1 MKAKQLNIQRKA
13 TGNGLCRTC
22 SLADLKAFQAY
33 YKKSNANCDYVGEVE
48 VFWTDTDNRT
58 KVGNFCDTY
67 LKDLMKEG
75 RNAKSGYYEFGSTN
89 AVLYKEYLDAA
100 KSIDTT
106 KVPTYSTVPGG
117 EYYQANPYWQIAVP
131 YSKQKHQ
138 ELLDGQ
144 QLDLE
149 IQERQRDTAQAQ
161 QQTAEAELET
171 ALAEAEL
178 KKTQSQTSKWVIIAC
193 VAMIFIVILK
203 RTKNK

>member
-1 MKAKQLNIQRKA
+1 MKTKQLNIQRKA

-48 VFWTDTDNRT
+48 VFWTDHDNRT
-58 KVGNFCDTY
+58 KVGDFCDTY
-67 LKDLMKEG
+67 LKDLMKTG
-75 RNAKSGYYEFGSTN
+75 RNAKSGYYEFPSTN

-117 EYYQANPYWQIAVP
+117 EYYQANSYWQIKMP
-131 YSKQKHQ
+131 YSRQKHQ

-144 QLDLE
+144 QLDFE
-149 IQERQRDTAQAQ
+149 IRDTERRQAEAKAQ
-161 QQTAEAELET
+161 QAEAELQTYT
-171 ALAEAEL
+171 AQEEIKTKQNTKWIVLAVVAL
-178 KKTQSQTSKWVIIAC
+178 LVII
-193 VAMIFIVILK
+193 ILK

>member
-1 MKAKQLNIQRKA
+1 MKTKQLNIQRKA

-33 YKKSNANCDYVGEVE
+33 YKKSNANCDYFGEVE
-48 VFWTDTDNRT
+48 VFWTDHDNRT
-58 KVGNFCDTY
+58 KVGDFCDTY
-67 LKDLMKEG
+67 LKDLMKTG
-75 RNAKSGYYEFGSTN
+75 RDAKSGYYEFPSTN

-117 EYYQANPYWQIAVP
+117 EYYQANSYWQIKVP

-144 QLDLE
+144 QLDFE
-149 IQERQRDTAQAQ
+149 IRDLERQQAEAKAQ
-161 QQTAEAELET
+161 QAEAELQTYT
-171 ALAEAEL
+171 AQEEIKTKQNTKWIVLAVVAL
-178 KKTQSQTSKWVIIAC
+178 LVII
-193 VAMIFIVILK
+193 ILK

>member
-1 MKAKQLNIQRKA
+1 MKTKQLNIQRKA

-48 VFWTDTDNRT
+48 VFWTDHDNRT
-58 KVGNFCDTY
+58 KVGDFCDTY
-67 LKDLMKEG
+67 LKDLMKTG
-75 RNAKSGYYEFGSTN
+75 RDAKSGYYEFPSTN

-117 EYYQANPYWQIAVP
+117 EYYQANSYWQIKVP
-131 YSKQKHQ
+131 YSRQKHQ

-144 QLDLE
+144 QLDFE
-149 IQERQRDTAQAQ
+149 IRDTERRQAEAKAQ
-161 QQTAEAELET
+161 QAEAELQTYT
-171 ALAEAEL
+171 AQEEIKTKQNTKWIVLAVVAL
-178 KKTQSQTSKWVIIAC
+178 LVII
-193 VAMIFIVILK
+193 ILK

>member
-1 MKAKQLNIQRKA
+1 MKTKQLNIQRKA

-33 YKKSNANCDYVGEVE
+33 YKKSNANCDYFGEVE
-48 VFWTDTDNRT
+48 VFWTDHDNRT
-58 KVGNFCDTY
+58 KVGDFCDTY
-67 LKDLMKEG
+67 LKDLMKTG
-75 RNAKSGYYEFGSTN
+75 RNAKSGYYEFPSTN

-117 EYYQANPYWQIAVP
+117 EYYQANSYWQIKVP
-131 YSKQKHQ
+131 YSRQKHQ

-144 QLDLE
+144 QLDFE
-149 IQERQRDTAQAQ
+149 IRDTERRQAEAKAQ
-161 QQTAEAELET
+161 QAEAELQTYT
-171 ALAEAEL
+171 AQEEIKTKQNTKWIVLAVVAL
-178 KKTQSQTSKWVIIAC
+178 LVII
-193 VAMIFIVILK
+193 ILK

>member
-1 MKAKQLNIQRKA
+1 MKTKQLNIQRKA
-13 TGNGLCRTC
+13 TGNGLRRTC

-48 VFWTDTDNRT
+48 VFWTDKDNRT
-58 KVGNFCDTY
+58 KVGDFCDTY
-67 LKDLMKEG
+67 LKDLMKTG
-75 RNAKSGYYEFGSTN
+75 RDAKSGYYEFPSTN

-117 EYYQANPYWQIAVP
+117 EYYQANSYWQIKVP
-131 YSKQKHQ
+131 YSRQKHQ

-149 IQERQRDTAQAQ
+149 IRDTERRQAEAKAQ
-161 QQTAEAELET
+161 QAEAELQTYT
-171 ALAEAEL
+171 AQEEIKTKQNTKWIVLAVVAL
-178 KKTQSQTSKWVIIAC
+178 LVII
-193 VAMIFIVILK
+193 ILK

>member
-1 MKAKQLNIQRKA
+1 MKTKQLNIQRKA

-48 VFWTDTDNRT
+48 VFWTDHDNRT
-58 KVGNFCDTY
+58 KVGDFCDTY
-67 LKDLMKEG
+67 LKDLMKTG
-75 RNAKSGYYEFGSTN
+75 RDPKNGYYEFPSTN

-117 EYYQANPYWQIAVP
+117 EYYQANSYWQIKVP

-144 QLDLE
+144 QLDFEIRDLE
-149 IQERQRDTAQAQ
+149 RRQAEAKAQ
-161 QQTAEAELET
+161 QAEAELQTYT
-171 ALAEAEL
+171 AQEEIKTKQNTKWIVLAVVAL
-178 KKTQSQTSKWVIIAC
+178 LVII
-193 VAMIFIVILK
+193 ILK

>member
-1 MKAKQLNIQRKA
+1 MKTKQLNIQRKA

-48 VFWTDTDNRT
+48 VFWTDHDNRT
-58 KVGNFCDTY
+58 KVGDFCDTY
-67 LKDLMKEG
+67 LKDLMKTG
-75 RNAKSGYYEFGSTN
+75 RDAKSGYYEFPSTN

-117 EYYQANPYWQIAVP
+117 EYYQANSYWQIKVP
-131 YSKQKHQ
+131 YSRQKHQ

-144 QLDLE
+144 QLDFE
-149 IQERQRDTAQAQ
+149 IRDLERQQAEAKAQ
-161 QQTAEAELET
+161 QAEAELQTYT
-171 ALAEAEL
+171 AQEEIKTKQNTKWIVLAVVAL
-178 KKTQSQTSKWVIIAC
+178 LVII
-193 VAMIFIVILK
+193 ILK

>member
-1 MKAKQLNIQRKA
+1 MKTKQLNIQRKA

-33 YKKSNANCDYVGEVE
+33 YKKSNANCDYFGEVE
-48 VFWTDTDNRT
+48 VFWTDHDNRT
-58 KVGNFCDTY
+58 KVGDFCDTY
-67 LKDLMKEG
+67 LKDLMKTG
-75 RNAKSGYYEFGSTN
+75 RDAKNGYYEFPSTN

-117 EYYQANPYWQIAVP
+117 EYYQANSYWQIKVP
-131 YSKQKHQ
+131 YSRQKHQ

-144 QLDLE
+144 QLDFE
-149 IQERQRDTAQAQ
+149 IRDTERRQAEAKAQ
-161 QQTAEAELET
+161 QAEAELQTYT
-171 ALAEAEL
+171 AQEEIKTKQNTKWIVLAVVAL
-178 KKTQSQTSKWVIIAC
+178 LVII
-193 VAMIFIVILK
+193 ILK

>member
-1 MKAKQLNIQRKA
+1 MKTKQLNIQRKA

-48 VFWTDTDNRT
+48 VFWTDHDNRT
-58 KVGNFCDTY
+58 KVGYFCDTY
-67 LKDLMKEG
+67 LKDLMKTG
-75 RNAKSGYYEFGSTN
+75 RDAKNGYYEFPSTN

-117 EYYQANPYWQIAVP
+117 EYYQANSYWQIKVP
-131 YSKQKHQ
+131 YSRQKHQ

-149 IQERQRDTAQAQ
+149 IRDLERQQAEAKAQ
-161 QQTAEAELET
+161 QAEAELQTYT
-171 ALAEAEL
+171 AQEEIKTKQNTKWIVLAVVAL
-178 KKTQSQTSKWVIIAC
+178 LVII
-193 VAMIFIVILK
+193 ILK

>member
-1 MKAKQLNIQRKA
+1 MKTKQLNIQRKA

-48 VFWTDTDNRT
+48 VFWTDHDNRT
-58 KVGNFCDTY
+58 KVGGFCDTY
-67 LKDLMKEG
+67 LKDLMKTG
-75 RNAKSGYYEFGSTN
+75 RDAKSGYYEFPSTN
-89 AVLYKEYLDAA
+89 AVLYKAYLDAA

-117 EYYQANPYWQIAVP
+117 EYYQANSYWQIKVP
-131 YSKQKHQ
+131 YSRQKHQ

-144 QLDLE
+144 QLDFEIRDLE
-149 IQERQRDTAQAQ
+149 RRQAEAKAQ
-161 QQTAEAELET
+161 QAEAELQTYT
-171 ALAEAEL
+171 AQEEIKTKQNTKWIVLAVVAL
-178 KKTQSQTSKWVIIAC
+178 LVII
-193 VAMIFIVILK
+193 ILK

>member
-1 MKAKQLNIQRKA
+1 MKTKQLNIQRKA

-48 VFWTDTDNRT
+48 VFWTDKDNRT
-58 KVGNFCDTY
+58 KVGYFCDTY
-67 LKDLMKEG
+67 LKDLMKTG
-75 RNAKSGYYEFGSTN
+75 RDAKSGYYEFPSTN

-100 KSIDTT
+100 KSINTT

-117 EYYQANPYWQIAVP
+117 EYYQANSYWQIKVP

-149 IQERQRDTAQAQ
+149 IRDTERRQAEAKAQ
-161 QQTAEAELET
+161 QAEAELQTYT
-171 ALAEAEL
+171 AQEEIKTKQNTKWIVLAVVAL
-178 KKTQSQTSKWVIIAC
+178 LVII
-193 VAMIFIVILK
+193 ILK

>member
-1 MKAKQLNIQRKA
+1 MKTKQLNIQRKA

-48 VFWTDTDNRT
+48 VFWTDKDNRT
-58 KVGNFCDTY
+58 KVGDFCDTY
-67 LKDLMKEG
+67 LKDLMKTG
-75 RNAKSGYYEFGSTN
+75 RDAKSGYYEFPSTN

-117 EYYQANPYWQIAVP
+117 EYYQANSYWQIKVP
-131 YSKQKHQ
+131 YSRQKHQ

-149 IQERQRDTAQAQ
+149 IRDLERRQAEAKAQ
-161 QQTAEAELET
+161 QAEAELQTYT
-171 ALAEAEL
+171 AQEEIKNKQNTKWIVLAVVAL
-178 KKTQSQTSKWVIIAC
+178 LVII
-193 VAMIFIVILK
+193 ILK
-203 RTKNK
+203 RTKK